1 MNIVAGM
8 PFMDGI
14 EEAHEEVRLAVEILE
29 TIRGIQ
35 RLNLTGFSVH
45 DLSSKQFA
53 LVSYL
58 SARLDEYQSK
68 KR

>member
-1 MNIVAGM
+1 VVAGL
-8 PFMDGI
+8 PYLDGI
-14 EEAHEEVRLAVEILE
+14 EENRAEVSQAVDLLE

-35 RLNLTGFSVH
+35 RLGLSGFSVR
-45 DLSSKQFA
+45 DLTGWEFA